1 MKQEKTL
8 TIHHINGESIDVD
21 LDSLECDFDINM
33 INPYDFERTFHIY
46 KLNYIN
52 GEPVEMEAINKLEYL
67 VYDDDNLFWSN
78 DTKGILDNI
87 VEITIH

>member
-67 VYDDDNLFWSN
+67 VYDDDNLMYRY
-78 DTKGILDNI
+78 DTDDILDSF
-87 VEITIH
+87 VEIFVD